1 MVVDA
6 RQGKPSVVLIQVEE
20 NSVILTPLGSLIRI
34 TTHTKQSDAKSWN
47 SKASRSICFALS
59 LIAFGA
65 NKFSVCQR
73 AVLDVLSGNI

>member
-1 MVVDA
+1 VVVDA

-34 TTHTKQSDAKSWN
+34 TPTKPSAAKTLD
-47 SKASRSICFALS
+47 SKDSRGTRFALS